1 MKVFFCFSSKDRS
14 SLVESL
20 LYHLDNYGIPVWYD
34 RREMLMGDQRNYKN
48 FVEGVGLCKYAIV
61 VLSPNSIASKC
72 ANEEITLIKEKHE
85 KGQMVVFPI
94 FYNVKADALSNQYS
108 WMTQL
113 VYKELVPEI
122 DSVGACNHIVC
133 RILLDELSR
142 FPVRSL
148 SDYIKT
154 FEDVQMHSFLVS
166 IIKSYLEVYGS
177 NYGARLALLVSA
189 YFYLF
194 SHYNIDKI
202 PNYYYQ
208 GIQHLFN
215 HTKLSL
221 PIEEREM
228 LIAERSFLLLI
239 NAIMF
244 GDVI

>member
-1 MKVFFCFSSKDRS
+1 
-14 SLVESL
+14 
-20 LYHLDNYGIPVWYD
+20 
-34 RREMLMGDQRNYKN
+34 MLMGDQRNYKN
-48 FVEGVGLCKYAIV
+48 FVEGVGLCNYAIV